1 VRACDKTQLVFLQEI
16 LDNVS
21 AERERHTSVI
31 LAPTSYVLYI
41 IAVQPAIYFGSTVHI
56 HCQVIYVSVSS
67 LADLDE
73 QTYRI
78 NLRK

>member
-1 VRACDKTQLVFLQEI
+1 VKSKYTRHATDLVRACDKTQLVFLQEI

-41 IAVQPAIYFGSTVHI
+41 IAVQPFIYTV
-56 HCQVIYVSVSS
+56 
-67 LADLDE
+67 
-73 QTYRI
+73 
-78 NLRK
+78 K